1 MTVTHQTGYALPV
14 DAITFVSGNLAL
26 DFVGTVGSRRT
37 DRVQLLHSPA
47 DLASWTT
54 AAGLVDV
61 APAVSG
67 QAFAEALDLREELYR
82 LACAARDGEEHGD
95 VEALNGWASRP
106 PVALTLGADGVVR
119 RTGDLDA
126 VLATI
131 SRSAVE
137 LLARPLAAEV
147 RECGADTCTRLY
159 VDNSRR
165 GARRWCDMKKCGN
178 RVKASQ
184 FRARHG

>member
-1 MTVTHQTGYALPV
+1 V

-37 DRVQLLHSPA
+37 DRIELLHGPA
-47 DLASWTT
+47 GLASWTT
-54 AAGLVDV
+54 AAGLLD
-61 APAVSG
+61 APPAVG
-67 QAFAEALDLREELYR
+67 DRGYANAVALREELYR
-82 LACAARDGEEHGD
+82 LACAARDGEEYGD
-95 VEALNGWASRP
+95 VALLNEWASRP
-106 PVALTLGADGVVR
+106 PVALTLDADDVVR

-131 SRSAVE
+131 GRSAVE

-147 RECGADTCTRLY
+147 RECGAEACTRLY

-165 GARRWCDMKKCGN
+165 GARRWCDMKRCGN